1 MKHKI
6 LIVEDE
12 LDIANLISNRLNKDE
27 YDVHVA
33 LNGTEA
39 LELIKTQD
47 FDLVSLDI
55 MLPGIDGLTLCKEL
69 RKRNLNTLIIIVSA
83 LDLDESKEKAYSL
96 GADDYISKPFQPKL
110 LALKIASL
118 LHRRAEILQS
128 PLQYKKF
135 IEHNSLLQSFFIHNE
150 QLQLTP
156 SEYLIF
162 ETLFSNP
169 IKIFSKD
176 ELSQIL
182 YNEDLGNID
191 REGIRTHIYT
201 LRKKISHFTTEEIIQ
216 TVRGV
221 GFTLYK
227 DVKSR

>member
-1 MKHKI
+1 MKYKI

-12 LDIANLISNRLNKDE
+12 LDIVTLIQNRLNKDE

-33 LNGTEA
+33 LDGAKA
-39 LELIKTQD
+39 LEQIQTQE

-55 MLPGIDGLTLCKEL
+55 MLPEIDGLTLCGEL
-69 RKRNLNTLIIIVSA
+69 REKNVNTLIVIVSA
-83 LDLDESKEKAYSL
+83 LDLNESKERAYSL

-118 LHRRAEILQS
+118 LHRRSQLFQS
-128 PLQYKKF
+128 PLQYTKF
-135 IEHNSLLQSFFIHNE
+135 IQHNSALQSFFINNE
-150 QLQLTP
+150 HLLLTP

-162 ETLFSNP
+162 ETLYNNP

-182 YNEDLGNID
+182 YNENLGNID

-201 LRKKISHFTTEEIIQ
+201 LRKKISRLTKEEIIQ
-216 TVRGV
+216 TIRGI

-227 DVKSR
+227 DLKTP

>member
-12 LDIANLISNRLNKDE
+12 RDIVNLITKRLSEEK
-27 YDVHVA
+27 YDVSIA
-33 LNGTEA
+33 LSGDEA
-39 LELIKTQD
+39 LHLIKTQV

-55 MLPGIDGLTLCKEL
+55 MLPKVDGLTICKEL
-69 RKRNLNTLIIIVSA
+69 RKHNKKTLIVIVSA

-96 GADDYISKPFQPKL
+96 GADDYMAKPFLPKL

-118 LHRRAEILQS
+118 LHRRSEMLHSNGELDNIVT
-128 PLQYKKF
+128 
-135 IEHNSLLQSFFIHNE
+135 HNSALQRFSIHE
-150 QLQLTP
+150 KHLTLTP
-156 SEYLIF
+156 SEYMIL

-191 REGIRTHIYT
+191 KEGVRTHIYT
-201 LRKKISHFTTEEIIQ
+201 LRKKIAQLTDEEIVK
-216 TVRGV
+216 TVRGM

-227 DVKSR
+227 N

>member
-12 LDIANLISNRLNKDE
+12 QDIVNLISNRLDKE
-27 YDVHVA
+27 KYDITVA
-33 LNGTEA
+33 LKGDEA
-39 LELIKTQD
+39 LHLVKTQE

-55 MLPGIDGLTLCKEL
+55 MLPKVDGLTICKEL
-69 RKRNLNTLIIIVSA
+69 RKTNKKTLIIIVSA

-96 GADDYISKPFQPKL
+96 GADDYIAKPFLPKL
-110 LALKIASL
+110 LALKMASL
-118 LHRRAEILQS
+118 LQRRFEMLHSSMAF
-128 PLQYKKF
+128 KK
-135 IEHNSLLQSFFIHNE
+135 IVQHDVALQSFFINSVS
-150 QLQLTP
+150 LALTP
-156 SEYLIF
+156 SEYMIF

-191 REGIRTHIYT
+191 RDGVRTHIYT
-201 LRKKISHFTTEEIIQ
+201 LRKKIAKLTDSEIIK
-216 TVRGV
+216 TLRGV
-221 GFTLYK
+221 GFTLYEN
-227 DVKSR
+227 

>member
-12 LDIANLISNRLNKDE
+12 RDIVNLISNRLDKDR
-27 YDVHVA
+27 YDVTIA
-33 LNGTEA
+33 LSGDEA
-39 LELIKTQD
+39 LQLVKTRE

-55 MLPGIDGLTLCKEL
+55 MLPKVDGLTICKEL
-69 RKRNLNTLIIIVSA
+69 RSRNKKTLIIIVSA
-83 LDLDESKEKAYSL
+83 LDLAQSKENAYSL
-96 GADDYISKPFQPKL
+96 GADDYIAKPFLPKL

-118 LHRRAEILQS
+118 LQRRSEMLKSSMEFEKIIQHDIAMQRFLVNNQR
-128 PLQYKKF
+128 
-135 IEHNSLLQSFFIHNE
+135 LL
-150 QLQLTP
+150 LTP
-156 SEYLIF
+156 SEYMIF

-191 REGIRTHIYT
+191 RDGIRTHIYT
-201 LRKKISHFTTEEIIQ
+201 LRKKISEFTDKEIIK
-216 TVRGV
+216 TVRGT
-221 GFTLYK
+221 GFTLYEN
-227 DVKSR
+227 